1 MLFMHKMMKLGRF
14 SERRRDYAVRAAM
27 EWVEKALIQEV
38 VEGDHIDESLAGNMY
53 ICLCGWQVVYIDN
66 HINNS

>member
-14 SERRRDYAVRAAM
+14 SERRRDYAVRTAM

-38 VEGDHIDESLAGNMY
+38 VEGDHIDES
-53 ICLCGWQVVYIDN
+53 I
-66 HINNS
+66 